1 MRTSKEN
8 EAELSNHRCT
18 VFAPHCCESPE
29 IQAEQ
34 NRFPIFC
41 YVVVDAVKYYGKR
54 KILQGCSYEGWLN
67 RAWLIQTIS
76 WYLPRRVGWPC
87 PVRFALKRTPVSWVW
102 AIVFVFHM
110 DFTGFL
116 VIVETRK
123 YVCSSIV
130 AASESW
136 MTTIFAIPWYTG
148 IWMWNSQSHWDEV
161 LSWELFMKY
170 RIWDLGKLIYR
181 VNELS

>member
-67 RAWLIQTIS
+67 TLVSICIWYPLINESSMAQTQTWQLQYLYALNIHLMKVPSLQFFTERLYKTSNIFMLWKAQVKKWLI
-76 WYLPRRVGWPC
+76 
-87 PVRFALKRTPVSWVW
+87 AL
-102 AIVFVFHM
+102 ILYF
-110 DFTGFL
+110 
-116 VIVETRK
+116 
-123 YVCSSIV
+123 
-130 AASESW
+130 
-136 MTTIFAIPWYTG
+136 
-148 IWMWNSQSHWDEV
+148 QS
-161 LSWELFMKY
+161 LSWPLET
-170 RIWDLGKLIYR
+170 I
-181 VNELS
+181 